1 MADYPQI
8 QQESNNLNYDG
19 GGSTGGTYTQ
29 TVQGG
34 SNSAPVFT
42 PGACTFTAKYT
53 NVARTREKLALIDWT
68 FKYKNQ
74 PAVFRYF
81 KSAFNVCLQSNVMD
95 TLSLASFFHPFLS
108 FSSYQK
114 QTFVIDPDTSID
126 VDTGNFANTL
136 NEVSFILARAYY
148 LPTQKG
154 AARVLFWDY
163 DGNTRYPMGEMMV
176 LTGAVKDDQ
185 YWKGWNI
192 SSFSNVGHTGP
203 VSNPSLGGI
212 TFTNPTESPV
222 KLVVITAN

>member
-1 MADYPQI
+1 MSDYTQF

-19 GGSTGGTYTQ
+19 GSSSGGTYNQ

-34 SNSAPVFT
+34 SNNPVFT
-42 PGACTFTAKYT
+42 PGVCTFTVRYS
-53 NVARTREKLALIDWT
+53 NVALTREQLPVIDWT

-81 KSAFNVCLQSNVMD
+81 KSSFNVCLQSNVMD
-95 TLSLASFFHPFLS
+95 TLNLTSFFHPFLS

-114 QTFVIDPDTSID
+114 QTFVIDPDTTID
-126 VDTGNFANTL
+126 IDTSNFAQTL

-148 LPTQKG
+148 LPTQQG
-154 AARVLFWDY
+154 SARVLFWDY
-163 DGNTRYPMGEMMV
+163 GGVRRYPMGEIMV
-176 LTGAVKDDQ
+176 LTGAVKEGSN
-185 YWKGWNI
+185 WRGWDI
-192 SSFSNVGHTGP
+192 SPFANYGHTGP

-212 TFTNPTESPV
+212 SFTNPTTSPV

>member
-34 SNSAPVFT
+34 STSAPVFT
-42 PGACTFTAKYT
+42 PGACTFTARYT
-53 NVARTREKLALIDWT
+53 NVARTREALPLIDWT

-74 PAVFRYF
+74 PAFFKYF
-81 KSAFNVCLQSNVMD
+81 KSSFNVCLQSNVMD

-114 QTFVIDPDTSID
+114 QTFVI
-126 VDTGNFANTL
+126 A
-136 NEVSFILARAYY
+136 Y

-163 DGNTRYPMGEMMV
+163 DGNTRYPMGEIMV
-176 LTGAVKDDQ
+176 LTGAVKEDQ
-185 YWKGWNI
+185 NWKGWNI
-192 SSFSNVGHTGP
+192 SSFSNIGHTGP

>member
-1 MADYPQI
+1 MVDSTQF
-8 QQESNNLNYDG
+8 QQEANNLNYDG
-19 GGSTGGTYTQ
+19 GGSTGGTYNQ

-34 SNSAPVFT
+34 SVSSPVFT
-42 PGACTFTAKYT
+42 PGVCTFTTRYT
-53 NVARTREKLALIDWT
+53 NVALTRDELPLIDWT

-95 TLSLASFFHPFLS
+95 TLNLSSFFHPFLS

-114 QTFVIDPDTSID
+114 QTFVIDGDTSIT
-126 VDTGNFANTL
+126 VDSGNFINTA

-163 DGNTRYPMGEMMV
+163 DGNTRYPMGEIMV
-176 LTGAVKDDQ
+176 LTGAVKESQ
-185 YWKGWNI
+185 YWRGWGI
-192 SSFSNVGHTGP
+192 SSFANVGHTGP
-203 VSNPSLGGI
+203 VANPSLGGI
-212 TFTNPTESPV
+212 TFTNPTSSPV